1 MDYNSVSYRLEDGFK
16 EFRVE
21 GVTLTD
27 DDQIPE
33 SEFTAD
39 FVPIINSKGLDR
51 ISNLIL
57 NDHQPEAL
65 ESPRP
70 LDIPSF
76 LDSVG
81 VEIVEAK
88 VSPDKS
94 IFGEIV
100 FKKNYY

>member
-1 MDYNSVSYRLEDGFK
+1 M
-16 EFRVE
+16 
-21 GVTLTD
+21 T
-27 DDQIPE
+27 
-33 SEFTAD
+33 
-39 FVPIINSKGLDR
+39 
-51 ISNLIL
+51 
-57 NDHQPEAL
+57 DHQPEAL

-100 FKKNYY
+100 FKKTTIEIFDEQNMPQPLEVSKGTISREL